1 MQELLTIII
10 FGTLIEGIVG
20 YVTELFQNKKI
31 DWKKILALV
40 IGIALAVVYKL
51 DFLSILGIA
60 GTSELLI
67 VNFIITG
74 IIISRG
80 SNYIFDVFKLIK
92 GAKDKIIEAE

>member
-10 FGTLIEGIVG
+10 FGILIEGIVG

-40 IGIALAVVYKL
+40 I
-51 DFLSILGIA
+51 GIA